1 MDNILLS
8 AALAFIITFFA
19 IPVIIQIAKDKKLFD
34 EPDERKVHKTVIPTL
49 GGLGIFAGFIMAFL
63 VGTEKGTSPEL
74 QYFVAAAVV
83 IFFLGLKDDI
93 LVISASKKFLGQLIA
108 AGILIRYGGVEITN
122 MHGFLGLHEIPQFA
136 SVTLSFFTIIV
147 ITNSFN
153 LIDGVDGLAGSLGLL
168 TTLIFGV
175 YFYNINQLAYSVMA
189 FAMAGSI
196 LSFLI
201 YNFSPAKIF
210 MGDTGSL
217 LLGLVNSILVIKF
230 INSAGI
236 TAGTIDFPAAPAIG
250 FAILMV
256 PLFDTLRVFGLRI
269 LDRRS
274 PFSPDRNHVH
284 HFLLDLG
291 FSHKQITITCVS
303 VNAIFVA
310 VAYFSRNM
318 GTTAVV
324 GILLFSA
331 LSLTSLLYYL
341 RSRAKQSH
349 QPVKKMEAE
358 IIKRHKVLGMVP
370 ESLEVE

>member
-49 GGLGIFAGFIMAFL
+49 GGLGIFAGFIMAL
-63 VGTEKGTSPEL
+63 LMGTEKGISNEL

-108 AGILIRYGGVEITN
+108 AGILIRYGGVEINN

-175 YFYNINQLAYSVMA
+175 YFYNIGQLTYSVMA
-189 FAMAGSI
+189 FSMSGSI

-230 INSAGI
+230 INSAGT
-236 TAGTIDFPAAPAIG
+236 TAGSFDFPAAPAIG

-291 FSHKQITITCVS
+291 FSHRQITITCVS
-303 VNAIFVA
+303 VNALFVV
-310 VAYFSRNM
+310 VAYLSRNM